1 VRKVWEPG
9 ASTSG
14 LWLVEIR
21 LCAVGEHEKFL
32 VKISSEHSGAFPL
45 PVTTGSCLVVAW
57 TQTKTQMRR
66 REERGAMGIHHIK
79 LYISGIFTQVLAL
92 ILQPALGSG
101 HRLCREEF
109 A

>member
-1 VRKVWEPG
+1 
-9 ASTSG
+9 
-14 LWLVEIR
+14 
-21 LCAVGEHEKFL
+21 
-32 VKISSEHSGAFPL
+32 
-45 PVTTGSCLVVAW
+45 
-57 TQTKTQMRR
+57 
-66 REERGAMGIHHIK
+66 MGIHHIK